1 MADAAFSM
9 GWDQFGAAIGAVGS
23 LGVAAFGVTESLGKA
38 FAFTF
43 RKRSDHR
50 LGHWGLPYVGLKAVL
65 TMTRPLHLALQCAYG
80 EDYAEVIAQQ
90 YRAARIDGSAPDTI
104 RQGVRLGLPFLKPE
118 DGADLIAAVWRME
131 RRHAEA
137 LARALQA
144 EAPQTP
150 ATTSGQTVDPAQALA
165 GRFATALDARVN
177 AAFQLADEQ
186 YEASAKMWAGF
197 AAIVLAAGFNW
208 GLASHTGPA
217 WWQGLYP
224 WPVAIGAGLVAV
236 PLAPVA
242 KDLSTSLQN
251 ALTSF
256 RSISGKSI
264 SGKTS

>member
-1 MADAAFSM
+1 MAGAAFSI
-9 GWDQFGAAIGAVGS
+9 GWEQFGAAIGAVGS

-43 RKRSDHR
+43 RKRGDHR

-65 TMTRPLHLALQCAYG
+65 TMTRPLHLALRCAYG
-80 EDYAEVIAQQ
+80 EDYPEVIAQQ

-104 RQGVRLGLPFLKPE
+104 RQGVRLGLPFLDPK
-118 DGADLIAAVWRME
+118 DGADLIAAVWHME
-131 RRHAEA
+131 RGHAEA
-137 LARALQA
+137 LALALQA
-144 EAPQTP
+144 EAPERPVAAKGKTHI
-150 ATTSGQTVDPAQALA
+150 DPAQALA
-165 GRFATALDARVN
+165 GRFATALDARIN

-186 YEASAKMWAGF
+186 YEAAAKMWAGV
-197 AAIVLAAGFNW
+197 AAVILAAGFNW
-208 GLASHTGPA
+208 GLVGHDATT

-256 RSISGKSI
+256 RSISGKS
-264 SGKTS
+264 S